1 VRPRSAPSRDDAK
14 AQEFLLAAAELIDT
28 YLQPGPI
35 DPDQSAR
42 LSHISF
48 PSALDWLRT
57 EDVIRLAS
65 TRGRSGTNRKEFYSR
80 WATREDFLPD
90 AVVYALLREYDADDP
105 QRYVE
110 QLPAIPMMEQPVSS
124 TIIDAADGLLA
135 ALVRHPRSYLMLH
148 LGPLLPHHPR
158 LWDALLPG
166 TRAATNAW
174 IDVYQQVVSG
184 LDLIM
189 RPEWTTRR
197 VSFVLQA
204 MLDGFVLRYRLH
216 PKDYP
221 TSRWAGASIFADA
234 IIAFMLGAV
243 DWDLTG
249 QPGRAVLDTFLRPAV
264 STRPQSLW

>member
-1 VRPRSAPSRDDAK
+1 VRSRTAPARDDPK
-14 AQEFLLAAAELIDT
+14 AEQFLGAAAELIDT
-28 YLQPGPI
+28 YLQAAPI
-35 DPDQSAR
+35 NSDQSAR
-42 LSHISF
+42 LSNISF

-57 EDVIRLAS
+57 EDVIRLAGS
-65 TRGRSGTNRKEFYSR
+65 RARLGLGRKEFFSR
-80 WATREDFLPD
+80 WATREEFLPD
-90 AVVYALLREYDADDP
+90 AIVYALLREYDNDDP

-110 QLPAIPMMEQPVSS
+110 QLPAMYLMTAPVSK
-124 TIIDAADGLLA
+124 TIINAADGLLD
-135 ALVRHPRSYLMLH
+135 ALVRHPRSYLILH

-158 LWDALLPG
+158 LWQALLPG
-166 TRAATNAW
+166 TRAATSAW
-174 IDVYQQVVSG
+174 IDVYQQVVTE

-197 VSFVLQA
+197 VAFVLQA

-249 QPGRAVLDTFLRPAV
+249 QPGRDLLDTLVRPAV